1 MFQGVLMY
9 KKLLPICLVFIIPL
23 VVLAQNKQ
31 SNNAGVKE
39 RVVLVTV
46 EKVSEGMTSP
56 TMMITGSAYFS
67 ESSEVAAESAGKVL
81 QVYVQEGDAV
91 EIGQPLA
98 KLDDS
103 LLSFSVDQK

>member
-1 MFQGVLMY
+1 MY

-23 VVLAQNKQ
+23 IVFAQNKQ
-31 SNNAGVKE
+31 SNNAGSKE

-67 ESSEVAAESAGKVL
+67 ESSKLRSGSRKCRQSVAGICAG
-81 QVYVQEGDAV
+81 G
-91 EIGQPLA
+91 
-98 KLDDS
+98 
-103 LLSFSVDQK
+103 